1 MHLVSR
7 ALVRMRAVLFGPP
20 DSGHAPHQPATA
32 PGASLNHPSP
42 ETWTAFPSGT
52 PRRRARCPWP
62 GTELPEITADDIAST
77 LVGAYVLTAEA
88 RQQLRQARQF
98 AEVS

>member
-1 MHLVSR
+1 MPLVSR
-7 ALVRMRAVLFGPP
+7 ALERMRAVLFGPP
-20 DSGHAPHQPATA
+20 DSDHPPHHPATA
-32 PGASLNHPSP
+32 LALPLAHPSP
-42 ETWTAFPSGT
+42 ETWTAFPAGT

-77 LVGAYVLTAEA
+77 LVGAYVLTSEA